1 MVYGLKE
8 FNEILEKNKNSDN
21 ITIDGSLNLR
31 NTPITSLPEG
41 LTVGGDLDLRNTPI
55 TSLPEGLTVGGYL
68 DLSDTLITSLPKGL
82 TVGGSLYLS
91 NTPITSL
98 PEGLT
103 VGGYLYLSNTPIT
116 SLPEGLTVGG
126 YLDLSGTSITSLPAG
141 LTVGGSL
148 YLSNTPIT
156 SLPEGLTVGGGILL
170 NENLAAKTK
179 ELNYM
184 KLKNGDY
191 VPGKY
196 LFADNILTHVK
207 REKKIG
213 RYKYYIGKIKNQNV
227 ISDGKYYAH
236 CRTFREGIK
245 DLEFKR
251 AKERG
256 AEQYKKLSLDSV
268 MNPDE
273 AITMYRIITG
283 ACAAGTEHFVKSLG
297 KLKDSYTVSEIIKIT
312 EGQYNNNLL
321 KSFFGVD

>member
-21 ITIDGSLNLR
+21 ITIDGSLNLM

-41 LTVGGDLDLRNTPI
+41 LTVGGDLDL
-55 TSLPEGLTVGGYL
+55 
-68 DLSDTLITSLPKGL
+68 
-82 TVGGSLYLS
+82 S

-98 PEGLT
+98 PKGLT

-126 YLDLSGTSITSLPAG
+126 Y
-141 LTVGGSL
+141 L

-321 KSFFGVD
+321 KSFFGVE